1 MPEDHHSPPSKH
13 GLPSNTI
20 PPITCPV
27 RYHVMPEVAFVSWF
41 LCLFFN
47 VLPTETAL
55 RVWDCLIGVREN
67 TQSIYMQQI

>member
-1 MPEDHHSPPSKH
+1 
-13 GLPSNTI
+13 
-20 PPITCPV
+20 
-27 RYHVMPEVAFVSWF
+27 MPEVAFVSWF